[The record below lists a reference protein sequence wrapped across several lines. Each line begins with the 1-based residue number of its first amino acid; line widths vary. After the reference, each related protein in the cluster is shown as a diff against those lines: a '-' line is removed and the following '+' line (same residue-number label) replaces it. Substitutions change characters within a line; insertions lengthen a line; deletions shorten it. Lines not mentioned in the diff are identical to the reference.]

1 MLAVDRG
8 GGLPVPR
15 RQAKRRNGESGA
27 PRRYAESANSVR
39 PGFRTMKCT
48 LRPGSMR
55 TLSVRLQSAALSA
68 LGAAT
73 LASRLAVRCWRAW
86 FFRFDSQ
93 FSSQIS
99 LFASPPTAHLSLQ
112 AYLITGLPQL
122 LQLGVA

>member
-1 MLAVDRG
+1 MLTVERG
-8 GGLPVPR
+8 GVCLYPA
-15 RQAKRRNGESGA
+15 AKPNAETGA

-39 PGFRTMKCT
+39 TCFRTMKYT
-48 LRPGSMR
+48 LRPGSTR

-73 LASRLAVRCWRAW
+73 LASRLAVHRWRAW

-93 FSSQIS
+93 FSSRIS

-112 AYLITGLPQL
+112 VYLITGLPQL
-122 LQLGVA
+122 LQLGM